1 MRAITGI
8 LLTGFMA
15 LLVCQPSRAEEEFSA
30 DYLASA
36 IVEAFHANGLT
47 VGSYGK
53 ASMDGDALVID
64 GLRAYDGEGGIGF
77 SAEKVRISG
86 IKEEDKGP
94 EPWLGMAKVSATGV
108 DMAVGGLSFR
118 MSGLQAEGL
127 EFQNSNTAEDKKR
140 YGYKYIDGPFSAMK
154 LSSFSASD
162 SYVLLDGKSVAHVGA
177 ASAEAN
183 GWFSEFTVPSVAAF
197 SISGT
202 VYPEAAAVLPGL
214 PTSKADFV
222 ADGKFVIDSVTGL
235 ATANL
240 SASSSGYGEALVKAT
255 LSGVKRGLLTRASSW
270 AAGKE
275 GARQEVLDGIRLS
288 RLAVAARGI
297 GWTSPFL
304 VPVMNAAKNLL
315 SPEAAGAA
323 VAALE
328 ALPAKD
334 GRAVVVEMT
343 PPGTLPLSNLASGG
357 SAGAGS
363 LGFQVR

>member
-1 MRAITGI
+1 
-8 LLTGFMA
+8 MA
-15 LLVCQPSRAEEEFSA
+15 LLACQPSHAEEEFSA

-154 LSSFSASD
+154 FSSLSASD
-162 SYVLLDGKSVAHVGA
+162 SYVLMDGKSIAHVGA

-183 GWFSEFTVPSVAAF
+183 GWFREFTVPSLASF
-197 SISGT
+197 SVSGT
-202 VYPEAAAVLPGL
+202 LYPEAAAALPGL
-214 PTSKADFV
+214 PAAKTDFST
-222 ADGKFVIDSVTGL
+222 DGKFVIDSVTGL
-235 ATANL
+235 ATASL
-240 SASSSGYGEALVKAT
+240 SASSSRAGEALVKAT
-255 LSGVKRGLLTRASSW
+255 LSGVKPGLLARASSW
-270 AAGKE
+270 AAGKD
-275 GARQEVLDGIRLS
+275 GAREEVLGGVRLS

-297 GWTSPFL
+297 GWTPPFL
-304 VPVMNAAKNLL
+304 TPALNAVKNLL
-315 SPEAAGAA
+315 SPEAAEAA
-323 VAALE
+323 ASALK
-328 ALPAKD
+328 AIPAED
-334 GRAVVVEMT
+334 GRAVVVEMN
-343 PPGTLPLSNLASGG
+343 PPGRLSLSDLAAGG
-357 SAGAGS
+357 APAPGS
-363 LGFQVR
+363 LGFQIR